1 MRMYFSSTRLRTLVD
16 RVHAG
21 GMWVAGAGGAL
32 AHRTYRSMLGL
43 NERAPI
49 GDVCAAAL
57 GAVGFRL
64 DASDNAVLDMESGIG
79 QQLVHLSQRTD
90 EQRVQAAQ
98 LDARIASILAAE
110 QALQQRAALLEQ
122 EAAQQHEQ
130 AQRAVSAVQA
140 QLQR

>member
-1 MRMYFSSTRLRTLVD
+1 MMDSPSTEQIRTHIRMRMYFSSTRLRTLVD

-64 DASDNAVLDMESGIG
+64 DASDPQAYAIPASVPASVPVSAPVSAPVSIPASVPASTVAVSEPTSKSI
-79 QQLVHLSQRTD
+79 SRSIRTD
-90 EQRVQAAQ
+90 AT
-98 LDARIASILAAE
+98 DF
-110 QALQQRAALLEQ
+110 
-122 EAAQQHEQ
+122 
-130 AQRAVSAVQA
+130 
-140 QLQR
+140 